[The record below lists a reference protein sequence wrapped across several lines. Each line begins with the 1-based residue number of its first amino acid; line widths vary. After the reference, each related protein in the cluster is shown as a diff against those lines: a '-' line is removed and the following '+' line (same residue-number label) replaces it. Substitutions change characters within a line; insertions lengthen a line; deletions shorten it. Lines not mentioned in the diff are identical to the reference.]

1 MNTISNK
8 DIIKSKIAALR
19 LEREKN
25 LQELNEAFQET
36 TENLKPGNLI
46 KRAIS
51 KATDGQNIA
60 DSITGVVIGI
70 VSGYLVKRTLFSK
83 SNNVIMNMAAM
94 LVQSFVTNTAANNSE
109 EIKSKGSEILHQI
122 IETITSLYHKFKVHK
137 EEEEVEEESLA
148 EAINAQ
154 T

>member
-8 DIIKSKIAALR
+8 VIIKSKIAALK

-60 DSITGVVIGI
+60 DSISGVVIGL

-94 LVQSFVTNTAANNSE
+94 LVQSLVTNTAANNSD

-122 IETITSLYHKFKVHK
+122 IETITSLFHKYKEHKAEK
-137 EEEEVEEESLA
+137 EEEELIEES
-148 EAINAQ
+148 INAQ